1 MKTLEQR
8 LDRFKARVIKRALL
22 STGGRI
28 YETARVL
35 GIKHE
40 TLRANVK
47 RYGLA
52 KLCPRFGVGGRGNR
66 GNAAWQELGR

>member
-22 STGGRI
+22 ATGGRI

-35 GIKHE
+35 GVKPV
-40 TLRANVK
+40 TLRQNIK
-47 RYGLA
+47 RYGFV
-52 KLCPRFGVGGRGNR
+52 KLCPRFGIGGRVY
-66 GNAAWQELGR
+66 GNAAWQELGA